1 MILLMSLLAATSGGA
16 GLRSMI
22 VILDAS
28 LYLRAR
34 WYAVDV
40 PNVPAPMM
48 RTDGSCGSSDIINIR
63 LMLLEMD
70 VKSRENGT

>member
-16 GLRSMI
+16 GLRSMT

-40 PNVPAPMM
+40 PNVPAPTM
-48 RTDGSCGSSDIINIR
+48 RTDGSWASFDMFNIR
-63 LMLLEMD
+63 PMLLEMD
-70 VKSRENGT
+70 VRTWESET

>member
-1 MILLMSLLAATSGGA
+1 MSLLAATSGGA
-16 GLRSMI
+16 ELRSMT

-48 RTDGSCGSSDIINIR
+48 RTEGSSRSCVMITIQR
-63 LMLLEMD
+63 KLLEED
-70 VKSRENGT
+70 VES